1 LREAFVLRLFS
12 VRACTFSSAVALA
25 LLPGSLLCQTRVKVS
40 VDTTKVLN
48 RLNTLSLGVGLD
60 GYDGQADDPQVVQ
73 VLRVAGVHALR
84 YPGNGGLSG
93 IYHFT
98 LPAGVIN
105 PYKDG
110 KAPYFAATN
119 DFAAMAPF
127 LDAFG
132 TAIVSV
138 DYGSNLDGT
147 GGGEPAEAAAWVAY
161 ANGDPNS
168 TLALGKDSKGND
180 WKTVGYWAGLR
191 AASPLDTDDGSN
203 NLRIH
208 HPQPLGIQLWQIG
221 NEAWNNG
228 FYGPDHGGEFDL
240 HAGPIPSDKDPGKR
254 LANPRLGPAT
264 YSAAVQA
271 YAKAMKAVDPKILIG
286 ASFTTPTKNVN
297 WVHSS
302 AIGTSS
308 TSDLTNQTANAI
320 NWGADWDNELLKT
333 ACGEIDFG
341 AISLIEGP
349 TLPPD
354 YKVMDEDALLQ
365 SVNTDYQA
373 IAVDLL
379 DRFHKYC
386 PAGHTPH
393 LAFTNFGVQG
403 GVTIPHQS
411 IVAAFTADAV
421 ATLIE
426 TGTISIDWS
435 TLHTPLFLDA
445 GNKPRSA
452 YFGYQMVHILAYQPG
467 DAFVATQSNVSL
479 LSVHAT
485 KRRDGSYGLLLINK
499 DPKQT
504 AQVAVHFT
512 GDTPA
517 AKGIRFDYNEEA
529 LKADK
534 GLNRTSLDNLGASF
548 NVDVPP
554 YTATAILIP
563 KAQ

>member
-1 LREAFVLRLFS
+1 VLRLFS
-12 VRACTFSSAVALA
+12 IRAFSILSAALLVA
-25 LLPGSLLCQTRVKVS
+25 LLPRSLPGQTRVKVS
-40 VDTTKVLN
+40 VDTTKILN
-48 RLNTLSLGVGLD
+48 RLNTLSLGVGLV
-60 GYDGQADDPQVVQ
+60 GYDGKADDPQVVQ
-73 VLRVAGVHALR
+73 LLKVAGVHALR
-84 YPGNGGLSG
+84 YPGNGGFSG

-110 KAPYFAATN
+110 KAPYFAASN
-119 DFAAMAPF
+119 EFSAMAPF

-138 DYGSNLDGT
+138 DYGSSLDGT

-161 ANGDPNS
+161 ANGDAGS
-168 TLALGKDSKGND
+168 TLPLGKDSKGND

-191 AASPLDTDDGSN
+191 AAAPLAADDGLN
-203 NLRIH
+203 NLRIN

-228 FYGPDHGGEFDL
+228 FYGPDHSGEFDL
-240 HAGPIPSDKDPGKR
+240 HAGPIPSEKDPGKR
-254 LANPRLGPAT
+254 FANPRLGPAV
-264 YSAAVQA
+264 YAAAVQA
-271 YAKAMKAVDPKILIG
+271 FAKAMKAVDPKILVG

-308 TSDLTNQTANAI
+308 TSDLTGQTANAI
-320 NWGADWDNELLKT
+320 NWGADWNNELLKT
-333 ACGEIDFG
+333 ACAEIDFG

-354 YKVMDEDALLQ
+354 YKVVDEDALLQ

-373 IAVDLL
+373 IVVDLL

-386 PAGHTPH
+386 PSGHAPR
-393 LAFTNFGVQG
+393 LAFTNFGVQD
-403 GVTIPHQS
+403 GVAIPHPS
-411 IVAAFTADAV
+411 IVAAFAADAV

-435 TLHTPLFLDA
+435 SFHTPLFLDE
-445 GNKPRSA
+445 GNKPRPA
-452 YFGYQMVHILAYQPG
+452 YYGYQMVHILAYQPG
-467 DAFVATQSNVSL
+467 DAFVATQSNISL

-499 DPKQT
+499 DPRQS

-517 AKGIRFDYNEEA
+517 AKGIRFDYNEDA

-534 GLNRTSLDNLGASF
+534 GLNRSPLDNLGASF
-548 NVDVPP
+548 SVDVPP
-554 YTATAILIP
+554 YTTTAILIP